1 MDEFT
6 IWTIVFIVV
15 VGGLNYLLRGYADK
29 SGNSS
34 STDKYEPIKVISPP
48 TEIYNWQTDLSKSDQ
63 IGNMYHN
70 NNNH

>member
-1 MDEFT
+1 MGDKIMDEFT

-34 STDKYEPIKVISPP
+34 STDKYISANRN
-48 TEIYNWQTDLSKSDQ
+48 I
-63 IGNMYHN
+63 
-70 NNNH
+70 